1 LPSLVQQTG
10 GLEGPE
16 FSMRH
21 PLRLVLAVVII
32 AGCARQEPPPE
43 PVRAVRTMTLGSDV
57 AGAVHEYAAEV
68 RARTEARLG
77 FRVGGKMVSREVDL
91 GDMVKKGAVLAR
103 LDPQDLKLGQDA
115 AGAALRAA
123 QSNFD
128 LAASE
133 FKRFEGLR
141 AEGFISAAELE
152 RRDASLK
159 AARAQLAQARAQSG
173 VQGNQTAYAQL
184 VAEADGVVTA
194 VEAEPG
200 AVLAAGTP
208 VLRLAHDGPRDVV
221 FSVPEDRLP
230 GVRALID
237 QADAVQVSLWGNDGK
252 TWPASV
258 REVSAAADPATRTFL
273 VKADIGAAP
282 VRLGQTATARIA
294 QPALPGVIKLPLSAV
309 LEQQGKTSVWLLDK
323 ASMTVQPQ
331 PIEVGGA
338 DGNSVVVSGGLA
350 PGQTVVTAGVHVL
363 TPGLRV
369 KLYAEPTAAAASGA
383 PQR

>member
-1 LPSLVQQTG
+1 
-10 GLEGPE
+10 
-16 FSMRH
+16 MRH
-21 PLRLVLAVVII
+21 PLRLLLAVVIV

-68 RARTEARLG
+68 RARTDARLG

-91 GDMVKKGAVLAR
+91 GDVVKKGAVLAR

-123 QSNFD
+123 QSSFD

-237 QADAVQVSLWGNDGK
+237 RADAVQVTLWGNDGK

-258 REVSAAADPATRTFL
+258 REVSAAADPTTRTFL

-282 VRLGQTATARIA
+282 VRLGQTATARIT

-323 ASMTVQPQ
+323 TNMTVQPQ

-338 DGNSVVVSGGLA
+338 DGNSVVVRGGLA

-383 PQR
+383 LPR